1 VRVVPVY
8 VVFAVVMG
16 GVGLVA
22 GRVAGLDVPGV
33 RAVMFTG
40 VTRNALVILPV
51 VLALPAAYRL
61 APAVVVTQTL
71 VELLVMVVMVTVVP
85 KLVR

>member
-1 VRVVPVY
+1 
-8 VVFAVVMG
+8 
-16 GVGLVA
+16 
-22 GRVAGLDVPGV
+22 
-33 RAVMFTG
+33 

-51 VLALPAAYRL
+51 VLALPAAYHL
-61 APAVVVTQTL
+61 APAAVVTQTL